1 MLVRPLLAAA
11 AAAALLAGAA
21 SANDGFAGITAA
33 GLEFGK
39 TDAVAM
45 VSEDLRIGIDQIR
58 VDYVFRN
65 ESAADVSG
73 TVAFPMPPILV
84 GTFIHAPT
92 IMTPGDLD
100 KAKTR
105 ADIFRQ
111 LRDAGASFDTAKAAA
126 GLPNLTPDQEGQQ

>member
-45 VSEDLRIGIDQIR
+45 VSEDLRIGIDQIL
-58 VDYVFRN
+58 
-65 ESAADVSG
+65 S
-73 TVAFPMPPILV
+73 L
-84 GTFIHAPT
+84 IH
-92 IMTPGDLD
+92 I
-100 KAKTR
+100 
-105 ADIFRQ
+105 
-111 LRDAGASFDTAKAAA
+111 
-126 GLPNLTPDQEGQQ
+126 